1 MTPAMPRPPHPRIVG
16 SALAL
21 LVAGVVLAA
30 VGGSV
35 LVMAVGW
42 TLFGTALV
50 MLVSLVFLLVGES
63 EDRDRLRNPHG

>member
-1 MTPAMPRPPHPRIVG
+1 MTLVMARLPHPRIIG

-30 VGGSV
+30 VGGNV
-35 LVMAVGW
+35 VVMAVGW

-50 MLVSLVFLLVGES
+50 ILVSLVFLLVGES
-63 EDRDRLRNPHG
+63 EDRDRLRNPRG